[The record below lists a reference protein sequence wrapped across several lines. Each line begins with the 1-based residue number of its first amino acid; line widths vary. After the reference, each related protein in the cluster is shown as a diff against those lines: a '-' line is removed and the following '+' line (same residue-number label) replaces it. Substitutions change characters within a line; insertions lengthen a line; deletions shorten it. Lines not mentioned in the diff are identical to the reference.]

1 MTDNQSF
8 TNALCNFLPTKEF
21 LLAHRRNIQF
31 GDVPNIQFGDVPN
44 NLFGVVP
51 DYSFGNVPNNFF
63 DDAPFFLGDAAN
75 AAKRKLS
82 CQSLPPPLFC

>member
-1 MTDNQSF
+1 MDF
-8 TNALCNFLPTKEF
+8 CVHEGIPVDCNTINNLFGDVP
-21 LLAHRRNIQF
+21 NYSF
-31 GDVPNIQFGDVPN
+31 GDVPNIQFSDVTN
-44 NLFGVVP
+44 YSIGVVP